1 MRLRV
6 KDLMS
11 KTIRSISPDISAA
24 EAMTLL
30 IDKSAS
36 GFPVIDNDGA
46 ALGVFTE
53 KEILRTVF
61 PTYLKDI
68 GNFVYE
74 EGSKAVLKKL
84 ALLKDIRVRE
94 IMRKDFPTLNE
105 EASLSEAS
113 RIMITKNERRIIV
126 VRDNKAVGIITRYDV
141 VKGLA
146 EEAGVIA

>member
-1 MRLRV
+1 MRMRV
-6 KDLMS
+6 KDSMS
-11 KTIRSISPDISAA
+11 TAIRSISPDISAA

-30 IDKSAS
+30 IEKNAS
-36 GFPVIDNDGA
+36 GFPVIDKDGI

-53 KEILRTVF
+53 KEVLRAVF

-68 GNFVYE
+68 GDFVYE
-74 EGSKAVLKKL
+74 EGSKTVLKKL
-84 ALLKDIRVRE
+84 TLLKEIKVSE

-126 VRDNKAVGIITRYDV
+126 VRDKKAVGIITRYDV

-146 EEAGVIA
+146 EEAGVMT